1 MCSAQK
7 PRAASSTDRG
17 YDRCQAIPSA
27 MTLWRS
33 GWPLAIL
40 LFFMIGLFSLSAFAE
55 EEKTPEAGKEFRTT
69 LFGEEIYVPP
79 RDRRSVTAIELR
91 YELDSKWAE

>member
-1 MCSAQK
+1 
-7 PRAASSTDRG
+7 
-17 YDRCQAIPSA
+17 

-40 LFFMIGLFSLSAFAE
+40 LFFMIGLFSMSAFAE
-55 EEKTPEAGKEFRTT
+55 EEKTAEAGKEFRTT

-79 RDRRSVTAIELR
+79 RDRRSVTAVTFGINWIPNGP
-91 YELDSKWAE
+91 SQAEMLPFGALYV